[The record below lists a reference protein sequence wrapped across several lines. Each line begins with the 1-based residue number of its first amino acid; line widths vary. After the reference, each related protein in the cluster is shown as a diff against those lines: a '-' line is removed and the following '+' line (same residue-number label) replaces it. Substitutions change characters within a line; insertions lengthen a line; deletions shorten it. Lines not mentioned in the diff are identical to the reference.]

1 MQAEDRIRLQHM
13 LDAARAV
20 ARFIDARDKADLEHD
35 DMLRFA
41 LVYAIQTIGEAARQ
55 VSDVTQQAL
64 PQIPW
69 RQMIGMR
76 NRLVHGYID
85 VDLDLLWTTCTD
97 AVPTLA
103 KQLEH
108 VDVGREAGDVVHQVR
123 PQPFGV
129 LQKTGEIEGAR
140 VVERQPRLALDLH
153 VERPT
158 VVFGGELPHLV
169 AGGFEDAVQAAQDS
183 ERQDHPTVLVRFVHA
198 AQLIGDTPHKVA

>member
-1 MQAEDRIRLQHM
+1 M

-97 AVPTLA
+97 AVPKLA
-103 KQLEH
+103 IQLEH
-108 VDVGREAGDVVHQVR
+108 VDVG
-123 PQPFGV
+123 
-129 LQKTGEIEGAR
+129 GA
-140 VVERQPRLALDLH
+140 Q
-153 VERPT
+153 
-158 VVFGGELPHLV
+158 G
-169 AGGFEDAVQAAQDS
+169 
-183 ERQDHPTVLVRFVHA
+183 
-198 AQLIGDTPHKVA
+198 